1 MSVMI
6 YEAGHAPIRRELFAP
21 SQETAKQQG
30 KAACKQPLAL
40 GENTPH
46 GVFSAVPSPQEDC
59 SLKCIWFL

>member
-21 SQETAKQQG
+21 SQETAKQQS

-46 GVFSAVPSPQEDC
+46 GVFSAVPSP
-59 SLKCIWFL
+59 